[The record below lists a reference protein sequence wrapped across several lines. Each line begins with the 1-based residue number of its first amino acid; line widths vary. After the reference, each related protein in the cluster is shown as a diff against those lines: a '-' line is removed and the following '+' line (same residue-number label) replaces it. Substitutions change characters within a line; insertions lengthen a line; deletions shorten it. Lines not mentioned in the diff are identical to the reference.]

1 MEKKI
6 VPAIITSALGGVT
19 LLLATM
25 FLNAFLSSPP
35 TRAEFD
41 SFKATIET
49 QSKSIDRRLNNLER
63 GQSKIMETIISQGVK
78 K

>member
-1 MEKKI
+1 MSKKLI
-6 VPAIITSALGGVT
+6 PAIITSALGGIT

-41 SFKATIET
+41 SFKATMQT
-49 QSKSIDRRLNNLER
+49 QSKSIDHRLKNLED
-63 GQSKIMETIISQGVK
+63 GQSRIINIMMK
-78 K
+78 KGE